1 LHRCRVTGENASA
14 VSEVDESNAWNKLC
28 CELKLKKKK
37 LNTLNTFGVALS
49 KQIKTEQIE
58 YFLSGFWKAN

>member
-1 LHRCRVTGENASA
+1 
-14 VSEVDESNAWNKLC
+14 
-28 CELKLKKKK
+28 LKLKKKK

-49 KQIKTEQIE
+49 KQIKTEQFE